1 MYFLFSLYSSDWK
14 LYAYLNNQLTSIEGF
29 TLDNALVFKK
39 FDNEIVTLTTN
50 LTLVYT
56 GSNNE
61 EIVSFKELNWSTE
74 KGPLLDLT
82 NSALIA
88 NLEYF
93 ATIYFSIKE

>member
-14 LYAYLNNQLTSIEGF
+14 LYAYLNNQLNSIEGF

-50 LTLVYT
+50 PTLVFT

-61 EIVSFKELNWSTE
+61 GIVSFKELNWSTE

-93 ATIYFSIKE
+93 ATIYFSIEE